1 MLGSVFGFAGCVVV
15 LVVAFWLS
23 AVVLFTY
30 SLFISLSILLRN
42 RAIVAAVLR
51 KERECFGSSVRDSV
65 HIIMRDKSKYGAVKV
80 PWSAVIAHCC
90 GLPCAMLSY
99 MVLHIAKD
107 YEIVSLSVR
116 NLFSICYVP
125 SAYIVISF
133 IMVNLA
139 VLTAQSYIAF
149 LAGLDD

>member
-1 MLGSVFGFAGCVVV
+1 
-15 LVVAFWLS
+15 
-23 AVVLFTY
+23 
-30 SLFISLSILLRN
+30 
-42 RAIVAAVLR
+42 
-51 KERECFGSSVRDSV
+51 
-65 HIIMRDKSKYGAVKV
+65 
-80 PWSAVIAHCC
+80 
-90 GLPCAMLSY
+90 MLSY

-107 YEIVSLSVR
+107 YEIVSLSAR

-149 LAGLDD
+149 LAGSDD